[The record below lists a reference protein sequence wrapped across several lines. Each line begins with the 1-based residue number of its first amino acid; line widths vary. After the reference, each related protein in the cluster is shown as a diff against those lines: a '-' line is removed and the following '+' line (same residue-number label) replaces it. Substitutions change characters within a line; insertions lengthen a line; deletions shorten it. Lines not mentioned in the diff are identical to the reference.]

1 MRRKCKRPLTF
12 LLALLLLFSL
22 TGASVQAEESGNAG
36 TSVQVQTVVMQEDG
50 TQKEDD
56 VGATASTEENVQ
68 QEIPEINLTEIQQE
82 EFQNGQ
88 NDNVEGEDTLQE
100 KTNAETDQ
108 KETLQSDSTQN
119 AENSS
124 AEDAIKTTDSKSEN
138 RTGETVNNSDVENNA
153 SENAAS
159 VEPQAAG
166 SVSITITDNIENAGT
181 LNAQVTGNQ
190 PD

>member
-100 KTNAETDQ
+100 KN
-108 KETLQSDSTQN
+108 KC
-119 AENSS
+119 
-124 AEDAIKTTDSKSEN
+124 
-138 RTGETVNNSDVENNA
+138 
-153 SENAAS
+153 
-159 VEPQAAG
+159 
-166 SVSITITDNIENAGT
+166 
-181 LNAQVTGNQ
+181 
-190 PD
+190 

>member
-100 KTNAETDQ
+100 KKMLRRIRKKRCRAIVHRMRKIHLQ
-108 KETLQSDSTQN
+108 KMQ
-119 AENSS
+119 
-124 AEDAIKTTDSKSEN
+124 
-138 RTGETVNNSDVENNA
+138 
-153 SENAAS
+153 
-159 VEPQAAG
+159 
-166 SVSITITDNIENAGT
+166 
-181 LNAQVTGNQ
+181 
-190 PD
+190 